1 MRFSNRS
8 IKALSTNKD
17 TKYRVWDKGG
27 LTGLYL
33 MVMPTGTKTFR
44 YFYRLNGQSQDI
56 KIGRYPTLSIDEAR
70 NIAKGYAAQVAN
82 RVSPIEEKNKAALQ
96 AKLNENA
103 IFGEYLIINM
113 HHGSEQQR
121 NPQMKP

>member
-1 MRFSNRS
+1 MAESFMRFSNRS

-44 YFYRLNGQSQDI
+44 YFYRLNGRSQDI

-70 NIAKGYAAQVAN
+70 NIAKGGA
-82 RVSPIEEKNKAALQ
+82 
-96 AKLNENA
+96 
-103 IFGEYLIINM
+103 GE
-113 HHGSEQQR
+113 
-121 NPQMKP
+121 